1 MQIFTQVDNQS
12 QKQINIIYFLKL
24 LKKTDLNYKWITK
37 EEAKSCDYEND
48 VIYVV
53 EPTEG

>member
-1 MQIFTQVDNQS
+1 MKEANLS
-12 QKQINIIYFLKL
+12 
-24 LKKTDLNYKWITK
+24 YKWITK

-53 EPTEG
+53 EPTEGLLTGSALL